1 MDTREL
7 HVLEVVGEFILRLRG
22 NRSFPIKY
30 TALRTRAQRLED
42 GTVMFGEPLSGHDHC
57 RVEPWFRD
65 WSEADNSQRLL
76 QDGRPVDVLVLSQD
90 LSRALSWRGVGHPP
104 RPALSRPF
112 WSMDN
117 GCWSPRGTVSPWRL
131 WVYGKRCRSTQHP
144 LHSTPGVSESH

>member
-76 QDGRPVDVLVLSQD
+76 QDGRLVDVLVLSQD

-104 RPALSRPF
+104 SCSVQAVLV
-112 WSMDN
+112 D
-117 GCWSPRGTVSPWRL
+117 GQ
-131 WVYGKRCRSTQHP
+131 WV
-144 LHSTPGVSESH
+144 LVSERNGIPLEAMGLREEMS

>member
-76 QDGRPVDVLVLSQD
+76 QDGRLVDVLVLSQD

-104 RPALSRPF
+104 VLLCPGRSGRWTMGVGLREERYPLGGYGSTGRDVVVPNTPFIVRP
-112 WSMDN
+112 
-117 GCWSPRGTVSPWRL
+117 V
-131 WVYGKRCRSTQHP
+131 
-144 LHSTPGVSESH
+144 